1 MMNIGM
7 ILKKKKM
14 EDYDKKEYE
23 KKIENKIKNEENL
36 KIIKNQFFDLK
47 RKKIEDL
54 QDNYVEGEI
63 IKLNTQNELKEELKI
78 INKLKEK
85 NKKCKM
91 ILKKQMKN

>member
-1 MMNIGM
+1 M
-7 ILKKKKM
+7 
-14 EDYDKKEYE
+14 
-23 KKIENKIKNEENL
+23 

>member
-1 MMNIGM
+1 M
-7 ILKKKKM
+7 
-14 EDYDKKEYE
+14 
-23 KKIENKIKNEENL
+23 

-85 NKKCKM
+85 KQKM
-91 ILKKQMKN
+91 